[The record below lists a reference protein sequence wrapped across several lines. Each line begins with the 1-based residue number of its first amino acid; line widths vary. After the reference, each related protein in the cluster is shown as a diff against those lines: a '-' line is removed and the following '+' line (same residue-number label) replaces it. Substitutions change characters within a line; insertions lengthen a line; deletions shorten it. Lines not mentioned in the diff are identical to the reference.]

1 MAETYNQEG
10 IDALVNPSR
19 PIPGQSLTDSPEQS
33 YPWESPPEFT
43 DFRQAFNYLAEEL
56 LEEIKEHRNDMV
68 ARNYPYQ
75 QLTNL
80 IYKWEEILK
89 KDKDENQ

>member
-1 MAETYNQEG
+1 MTK
-10 IDALVNPSR
+10 L
-19 PIPGQSLTDSPEQS
+19 EQ
-33 YPWESPPEFT
+33 
-43 DFRQAFNYLAEEL
+43 L

-80 IYKWEEILK
+80 IYKWEEIISLEK
-89 KDKDENQ
+89 RFPTAEERWPRNGIVSDMEEDK

>member
-1 MAETYNQEG
+1 MTK
-10 IDALVNPSR
+10 L
-19 PIPGQSLTDSPEQS
+19 EQ
-33 YPWESPPEFT
+33 
-43 DFRQAFNYLAEEL
+43 L

-80 IYKWEEILK
+80 IYKWEEIISQEK
-89 KDKDENQ
+89 RFPTAEERWPRNGIVTDIEEDK

>member
-1 MAETYNQEG
+1 MT
-10 IDALVNPSR
+10 R
-19 PIPGQSLTDSPEQS
+19 
-33 YPWESPPEFT
+33 
-43 DFRQAFNYLAEEL
+43 AEEL

-80 IYKWEEILK
+80 IYIWEEILK

>member
-1 MAETYNQEG
+1 MTK
-10 IDALVNPSR
+10 L
-19 PIPGQSLTDSPEQS
+19 EQ
-33 YPWESPPEFT
+33 
-43 DFRQAFNYLAEEL
+43 L

-80 IYKWEEILK
+80 IYKWEEIISQEIHGLVGGHFLNFVK
-89 KDKDENQ
+89 RSETSRSICP

>member
-1 MAETYNQEG
+1 MNVTSEHTE
-10 IDALVNPSR
+10 R
-19 PIPGQSLTDSPEQS
+19 
-33 YPWESPPEFT
+33 FK
-43 DFRQAFNYLAEEL
+43 EL

-89 KDKDENQ
+89 KDKDEN

>member
-1 MAETYNQEG
+1 MNLHIEN
-10 IDALVNPSR
+10 VSR
-19 PIPGQSLTDSPEQS
+19 NLRKKILLYTSNMTKLEQ
-33 YPWESPPEFT
+33 
-43 DFRQAFNYLAEEL
+43 L

-80 IYKWEEILK
+80 IYKWEEIISQEK
-89 KDKDENQ
+89 RFPTAEERWPRNGIVSDMEEDK

>member
-1 MAETYNQEG
+1 
-10 IDALVNPSR
+10 
-19 PIPGQSLTDSPEQS
+19 
-33 YPWESPPEFT
+33 
-43 DFRQAFNYLAEEL
+43 
-56 LEEIKEHRNDMV
+56 MV
-68 ARNYPYQ
+68 SMNYPFQ

>member
-1 MAETYNQEG
+1 MTK
-10 IDALVNPSR
+10 L
-19 PIPGQSLTDSPEQS
+19 EQ
-33 YPWESPPEFT
+33 
-43 DFRQAFNYLAEEL
+43 L

-80 IYKWEEILK
+80 IYKWEEIISQEK
-89 KDKDENQ
+89 RFPTADERWPRNGIVTDMEEDKIGRASCRERV

>member
-1 MAETYNQEG
+1 MTK
-10 IDALVNPSR
+10 L
-19 PIPGQSLTDSPEQS
+19 EQ
-33 YPWESPPEFT
+33 
-43 DFRQAFNYLAEEL
+43 L

-80 IYKWEEILK
+80 IYKWEEIISQEK
-89 KDKDENQ
+89 RFPTADERWPRNGIVTDMEKDK